1 MNAYIKMA
9 LFIFTKEKT
18 HNVTCLIKII
28 LLISEGKM
36 NSKVGLTKFCVL
48 FEIKREDG
56 GREIKKK

>member
-1 MNAYIKMA
+1 MA